1 MLIQS
6 KKPILFIL
14 AIVGTVT
21 TFGYI
26 AIIPHLLHTDHIL
39 HVMIH
44 EAGMILAAFL
54 VSLSIIAYSKT
65 RLPRMLFSS
74 AAFGILLV
82 AQAVYLFAQVTH
94 SPANLLDPAEIYD
107 ILIVVMT
114 GLFAIGLF
122 YKLSYR

>member
-6 KKPILFIL
+6 RKPVLFIL
-14 AIVGTVT
+14 AIMSTAA
-21 TFGYI
+21 TFAYI
-26 AIIPHLLHTDHIL
+26 TIVPHLLHPDHIL

-65 RLPRMLFSS
+65 KLPRMLFSS
-74 AAFGILLV
+74 AAFSVLLL
-82 AQAVYLFAQVTH
+82 AQIIYLI
-94 SPANLLDPAEIYD
+94 ANVEHTPSTLSNPSEIYD

-114 GLFAIGLF
+114 GLFAVGLF
-122 YKLSYR
+122 YKLSDR